1 MEKDMIIMKLA
12 DIVQFIEE
20 TTGEFGITQLEMSP
34 SPFADENIY
43 MTGFRIDT
51 PNPMIHLKVIRKI
64 RLFGAACSSKQQIEY
79 YMMNPD
85 AEMWI
90 DFDALDAYTLK
101 TAISDMTKKVYKS
114 TGLEIMT
121 VTYTENGEDV
131 ERKIAYDS
139 RRIACKEAMLLR
151 KEFNGLK
158 FHFTKATNKEHKM
171 SDLEFATAALE

>member
-1 MEKDMIIMKLA
+1 MEKDMVIMKLA
-12 DIVQFIEE
+12 DVVQFIEE
-20 TTGEFGITQLEMSP
+20 TTGEDGITQLEMSP
-34 SPFADENIY
+34 LPFADENIY
-43 MTGFRIDT
+43 LTGFRLDT

-85 AEMWI
+85 AEMWV

-101 TAISDMTKKVYKS
+101 TAINDMTKKVYKS

-139 RRIACKEAMLLR
+139 RRIACKEGLALR
-151 KEFNGLK
+151 KEFSGLR

>member
-1 MEKDMIIMKLA
+1 MEKDMVIMRLA
-12 DIVQFIEE
+12 DIIQFIEE
-20 TTGEFGITQLEMSP
+20 TTGENGITQLEMSP
-34 SPFADENIY
+34 VPFADENVY
-43 MTGFRIDT
+43 LTGFRLDT

-90 DFDALDAYTLK
+90 DFDALDAFSLK
-101 TAISDMTKKVYKS
+101 TAINDITKKVYKS
-114 TGLEIMT
+114 TGLEILT
-121 VTYTENGEDV
+121 VTYTENCEDV

-139 RRIACKEAMLLR
+139 RRIACKEAISLR
-151 KEFNGLK
+151 KEFKGLK
-158 FHFTKATNKEHKM
+158 FHFSQATNKEHKI